1 VLSNL
6 RKSGLHLET
15 AIVLQASLL
24 ESLRSM
30 TPIDHFNDA
39 TKIVSPETV
48 GLVRSS
54 YSTCKRLIRCP
65 HVHQSACI
73 ALLLAV
79 MQHIDDILYH
89 MTAVFKREF
98 KAAMRIENHQSR
110 DKNTPFLGRSDL
122 MRGIMVLAA
131 ASSTDQTEY
140 GVEKDT
146 LRPIGMLQEY
156 INELQGNFEARI
168 PELF

>member
-1 VLSNL
+1 
-6 RKSGLHLET
+6 
-15 AIVLQASLL
+15 
-24 ESLRSM
+24 M
-30 TPIDHFNDA
+30 TPIHYFDDA
-39 TKIVSPETV
+39 TKTVSPETV
-48 GLVRSS
+48 ELIRSS
-54 YSTCKRLIRCP
+54 YGTCERLIRCP

-79 MQHIDDILYH
+79 MQQIDDILYR
-89 MTAVFKREF
+89 MTAIFKKEC
-98 KAAMRIENHQSR
+98 KAAIRIENHQGR

-131 ASSTDQTEY
+131 ASSMDQTEY